1 MSAPVD
7 VLAVTIQPADYGKFF
22 IKDGEGR
29 VWRGDEWV
37 TFGPA
42 ELYADYPSAMKA
54 RRAALARVK
63 GGAA

>member
-7 VLAVTIQPADYGKFF
+7 VLAVTIQPTDYGKFF
-22 IKDGEGR
+22 IKASDDR

-37 TFGPA
+37 AFGPA
-42 ELYADYPSAMKA
+42 ELYRDYPSAM
-54 RRAALARVK
+54 RAFREASTRVK